1 MHVHSYSR
9 LFSMQS
15 VHPSSASLQS
25 WTRPVIVVREQ
36 RDEYAALSGFTV
48 NTESVGGECVQPV
61 NPLIYVPVGLV
72 LSAAIGLL
80 AYRRG
85 SLARSGV
92 LGAVLTGT
100 LHFGFGGLTWGLTL
114 IAFFIS
120 STLLGKFRAHE
131 KESIA
136 RQYAKGGQ
144 RDFGQTLA
152 NGGAGAALAVA
163 FALHPTAWLFA
174 AFVGATATVNADTWA
189 TELGPL
195 SRRPPQL
202 LTTGRVV
209 PPGTSGGVTV
219 LGTAAA
225 LAGAMLIGFVA
236 WGLAALF
243 GAGSVAAWV
252 PLVGAIAGLGGALAD
267 SVLGATLQ
275 AQYQDA
281 TGAVTEQAGVTRV
294 RGLRWMTNDAVNFLA
309 SLMGAS
315 IGALLGRV
323 FA

>member
-1 MHVHSYSR
+1 
-9 LFSMQS
+9 
-15 VHPSSASLQS
+15 
-25 WTRPVIVVREQ
+25 
-36 RDEYAALSGFTV
+36 
-48 NTESVGGECVQPV
+48 VQPV

-85 SLARSGV
+85 SLSRSGV

-163 FALHPTAWLFA
+163 FALHPTTWLFA

-195 SRRPPQL
+195 SRCSPRL

-209 PPGTSGGVTV
+209 PPGTSGGVTM

-225 LAGAMLIGFVA
+225 LAGAMLIGFVLVS
-236 WGLAALF
+236 WRGDLRHF
-243 GAGSVAAWV
+243 SVRAMWRHGCHSLV
-252 PLVGAIAGLGGALAD
+252 PLPASAARSQIACLARPFKRNIRIP
-267 SVLGATLQ
+267 Q
-275 AQYQDA
+275 A
-281 TGAVTEQAGVTRV
+281 RS
-294 RGLRWMTNDAVNFLA
+294 R
-309 SLMGAS
+309 S
-315 IGALLGRV
+315 GRV
-323 FA
+323 